1 MREVLESEALLRRI
15 ELVYS
20 VLLLVLTGGA
30 VIWFSWKTA
39 LSVLLGGGIVIVS
52 FQVLK
57 WQLRRALQIPGRIP
71 SKAAVFISYYLRFL
85 ATLVVV
91 FLVLYLGWATPL
103 PFLVG
108 LSVVVLSIVLVG
120 VIEYLMMKKGES

>member
-1 MREVLESEALLRRI
+1 VREVLESEALLRRI